1 MIHGPTMCRAKP
13 KRTAVETAT
22 IAATQAHAGTAR
34 AVSRTDSDLPET
46 LDEERRVAHARL
58 GCGLRHAPENG
69 VIDGGPACCDLECR
83 DVRVCHSSE
92 CMLCLDV
99 AARRVTELRC

>member
-1 MIHGPTMCRAKP
+1 MGRAKP
-13 KRTAVETAT
+13 TRTPAEPAT

-46 LDEERRVAHARL
+46 LDQERRVAHARP
-58 GCGLRHAPENG
+58 GCGPRAAPENG
-69 VIDGGPACCDLECR
+69 GCGGVPAGCHLECR
-83 DVRVCHSSE
+83 DIRVCHSSE

-99 AARRVTELRC
+99 AERCVAEL